1 MKEGEK
7 RIIFHIDVN
16 NAFLSWTA
24 VKMLKDGEKLDI
36 RKIPSVIGGEEKE
49 RHGIVLAKSMP
60 AKKRGVQTAETLY
73 SARQKCPNLK
83 VFKPDYS
90 WYYEQSNLMYQY
102 LTRYTPLIERYSID
116 ECFLDLSGTSLLY
129 KNYETLAE
137 KIKNDIKTNFG
148 FTVNVG
154 IGNNKLC
161 AKMASDFEKPDKV
174 HTLYNEEIM
183 KKMWPLPVGD
193 LFMVGKSTAAKLRE
207 LGIETIKDLA
217 ICKPEKIQRYFK
229 NQTSFLINSANG
241 IDETKVTPRTN
252 KSDSIS
258 ISETLPYDC
267 SDIEVIKDILFR
279 QTEEV
284 SRNLRNQKQY
294 AKTIAITYKNNI
306 FNSYQ
311 KQSKLPHPENL
322 TVEIYKA
329 IIDLLEKSWRNEPI
343 RNIGMRLGDLTD
355 NKNEQ
360 ISLFS
365 EPVIEDESDKMQE
378 IVDDINNKYG
388 GNVII
393 PASIKLIGKKNS
405 RKKLY

>member
-1 MKEGEK
+1 
-7 RIIFHIDVN
+7 
-16 NAFLSWTA
+16 
-24 VKMLKDGEKLDI
+24 
-36 RKIPSVIGGEEKE
+36 
-49 RHGIVLAKSMP
+49 
-60 AKKRGVQTAETLY
+60 
-73 SARQKCPNLK
+73 
-83 VFKPDYS
+83 
-90 WYYEQSNLMYQY
+90 
-102 LTRYTPLIERYSID
+102 
-116 ECFLDLSGTSLLY
+116 
-129 KNYETLAE
+129 
-137 KIKNDIKTNFG
+137 
-148 FTVNVG
+148 
-154 IGNNKLC
+154 
-161 AKMASDFEKPDKV
+161 MASDFEKPDKV

-311 KQSKLPHPENL
+311 KQNKLPHPENL

-393 PASIKLIGKKNS
+393 PASIKLIGKKKS